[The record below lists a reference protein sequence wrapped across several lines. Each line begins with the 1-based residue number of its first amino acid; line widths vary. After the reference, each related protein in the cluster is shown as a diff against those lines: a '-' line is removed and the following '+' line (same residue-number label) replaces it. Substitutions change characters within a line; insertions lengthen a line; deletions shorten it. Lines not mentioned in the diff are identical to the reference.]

1 MDRFY
6 LPKLD
11 QENLSILK
19 RSIMSK
25 ESPNSPRLETA
36 TAEFY
41 HTKEQMQVP
50 YDFIKKINCQT
61 HSLKTTVFWYPKWV
75 RTQQKQKTNGLT
87 FPMIINTVILNIIL
101 AN

>member
-1 MDRFY
+1 
-6 LPKLD
+6 
-11 QENLSILK
+11 
-19 RSIMSK
+19 MSK

-41 HTKEQMQVP
+41 QTKEQIQVP

-87 FPMIINTVILNIIL
+87 SPMNINTVILNIIL

>member
-1 MDRFY
+1 MIDRFY

-11 QENLSILK
+11 QENLSIVK

-41 HTKEQMQVP
+41 QTKEQIQVS
-50 YDFIKKINCQT
+50 YDFIKK
-61 HSLKTTVFWYPKWV
+61 
-75 RTQQKQKTNGLT
+75 
-87 FPMIINTVILNIIL
+87 
-101 AN
+101 